1 MKYSI
6 ATDKWT
12 TIKDLGIGGNR
23 LDFNVRDGTLFSELS
38 KIYTINPTTGA
49 LSARIINGN
58 GKIRKDLAFVRTEL
72 LCAFFEVYKLQ
83 LDQNIYKALKITNGL
98 GVFNVHLTFDSDDN
112 IWLANPLL
120 LI

>member
-23 LDFNVRDGTLFSELS
+23 LDFNVKMVFFFRIS

-49 LSARIINGN
+49 LSAARTINGVKQDQE
-58 GKIRKDLAFVRTEL
+58 GDLAFDKTES
-72 LCAFFEVYKLQ
+72 Y
-83 LDQNIYKALKITNGL
+83 IYVPSLKYINY
-98 GVFNVHLTFDSDDN
+98 N
-112 IWLANPLL
+112 
-120 LI
+120 

>member
-23 LDFNVRDGTLFSELS
+23 LDFNVKMMVYYSELS

-49 LSARIINGN
+49 LSATRTINGIEKV
-58 GKIRKDLAFVRTEL
+58 GRR
-72 LCAFFEVYKLQ
+72 
-83 LDQNIYKALKITNGL
+83 
-98 GVFNVHLTFDSDDN
+98 SS
-112 IWLANPLL
+112 
-120 LI
+120 

>member
-23 LDFNVRDGTLFSELS
+23 LDFNVKDGLLYSESS

-49 LSARIINGN
+49 LSTTRP
-58 GKIRKDLAFVRTEL
+58 LMEL
-72 LCAFFEVYKLQ
+72 KRSGRRSSFR
-83 LDQNIYKALKITNGL
+83 
-98 GVFNVHLTFDSDDN
+98 
-112 IWLANPLL
+112 
-120 LI
+120 